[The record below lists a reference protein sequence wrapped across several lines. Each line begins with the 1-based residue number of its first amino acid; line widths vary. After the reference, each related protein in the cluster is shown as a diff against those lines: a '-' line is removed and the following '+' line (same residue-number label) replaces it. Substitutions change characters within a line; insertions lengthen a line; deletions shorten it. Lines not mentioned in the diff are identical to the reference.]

1 MRIFSPSSTIKWK
14 KCSQEYVYYKLGVQP
29 RSLGNIDYGAM
40 FGSAMSATMNC
51 IHGKGDKADP
61 KIVAHAYITDTIAQF
76 NSYGVS
82 LDYTKV
88 DDRLRIL
95 DKTIDSYI
103 PAIND
108 ILDAR
113 GWSIVA
119 SEWEIPNSGASRVDL
134 LCQDKNGKHIVID
147 AKWKFEVKK
156 AEYEQ
161 YAIDSYQHDW
171 KMKHYC
177 YFTGLHFAET
187 ILDYYILL
195 GIASPKFKLQMIP
208 YSISAHELRQWE
220 ISAKQAWADMDD
232 PLRPITQAE
241 THEDKFG
248 SCPYYDL
255 CFLYNGD
262 YIGDGEIQYVQI
274 GRSKA

>member
-1 MRIFSPSSTIKWK
+1 MRVFSPSSTTKWK
-14 KCSQEYVYYKLGVQP
+14 KCPQEYVYYKLGVQP
-29 RSLGNIDYGAM
+29 HSLGAIDYGAM
-40 FGSAMSATMNC
+40 FGSAMSEAMAV
-51 IHGKGDKADP
+51 IHKAGNVKPAP
-61 KIVAHAYITDTIAQF
+61 KLVAHTYITDSVARF

-82 LDYTKV
+82 LDFSKI

-95 DKTIDSYI
+95 DKTIDTYI
-103 PAIND
+103 PAITN

-119 SEWEIPNSGASRVDL
+119 SEWEIPDSGASRVDL
-134 LCQDKNGKHIVID
+134 LCQDKSGKHIIID

-161 YAIDSYQHDW
+161 SAINSYQHDW

-177 YFTGLHFAET
+177 YFAGLHFKET

-232 PLRPITQAE
+232 PLRPVTQAE

-248 SCPYYDL
+248 PCPYYDL

-262 YIGDGEIQYVQI
+262 FIGDGEIQYVQI
-274 GRSKA
+274 ERSK